1 MSKKIKGITIEIGG
15 DTTSLDK
22 ALKGVNKEIG
32 NTQSEL
38 KEVDKLLKLDPT
50 NTTLLQQKQTLL
62 AKSISNTSDK
72 LDTLKVAEK
81 QAQKQFESGKISQ
94 ENYRAL
100 QREIEATEQNL
111 KGLKEQAETTNKTI
125 SGLDKSGKVS
135 TATVAAGNLLSS
147 SLTKIYDSARA
158 AAEETREYR
167 REIGYLKTNAEQS
180 GESFEDLEKKLIE
193 VTSITDDNGAAIE
206 GFSNLL
212 QAGFS
217 KDKLDS
223 ITNNLVGATVKWK
236 DTLKFEGLADGL
248 QETLATGSAV
258 GQFGELLERMGM
270 NLDDFNARLAE
281 CSTEAERQD
290 LVLTTLSESGLAS
303 AKEEYEAQN
312 KTLIDNSKAQAELN
326 TQMAEAAE
334 KIEPLLTLTTQI
346 TTAVLSWV
354 NANPELTGAI
364 IAIVVVLV
372 SVFKAISSINSVM
385 TLANSTMLASPIT
398 WIILGIV
405 AAVAALIAVIVLC
418 VKHFDT
424 IREVATNVF
433 EKIAYAGKMA
443 WWGIQVATITVI
455 NLIIKYINFMVKNA
469 LAPINLLIKGL
480 NLIPGVSIKELEF
493 KIKEIKLPEMPKLA
507 LGGNV
512 MVGEAGPEILTH
524 FGNRVQVTPLTGQG
538 ASRALGGTLFDVVA
552 AINKIQKMLTRSQTV
567 NKFYIGGEEV
577 GETIQPT
584 VSRGLYKSSTGRKR
598 ATG

>member
-1 MSKKIKGITIEIGG
+1 MSKKIKGITVEIGG
-15 DTTSLDK
+15 DTTGLDK

-50 NTTLLQQKQTLL
+50 NTTLLQQKQILL
-62 AKSISNTSDK
+62 AKSISGTKDK
-72 LDTLKVAEK
+72 LDVLKTAEK
-81 QAQKQFESGKISQ
+81 QAQKQFEAGKVSA
-94 ENYRAL
+94 ESYRAL
-100 QREIEATEQNL
+100 QREVEATEQSLVGL
-111 KGLKEQAETTNKTI
+111 KGQAETTNKTL
-125 SGLDKSGKVS
+125 SGLDKSGKI
-135 TATVAAGNLLSS
+135 TTGTVAAGNIFSS
-147 SLTKIYDSARA
+147 ALTKMYDSAKA

-193 VTSITDDNGAAIE
+193 VTSITNDNGAAIE

-223 ITNNLVGATVKWK
+223 ITNNLIGATIKWK

-270 NLDDFNARLAE
+270 NLEEFNTRLAE

-312 KTLIDNSKAQAELN
+312 KTLIENSTAQAELN
-326 TQMAEAAE
+326 AQMADAAE
-334 KIEPLLTLTTQI
+334 KIEPLLTLVTQF

-354 NANPELTGAI
+354 NNNPELTAAI
-364 IAIVVVLV
+364 VAIVVVLT
-372 SVFKAISSINSVM
+372 SVFKAISAINSVM
-385 TLANSTMLASPIT
+385 TLANSTMLASPTT

-405 AAVAALIAVIVLC
+405 AAVTALIAIIVLC

-424 IREVATNVF
+424 IKAVALDVW
-433 EKIAYAGKMA
+433 EKIAYGAKKA
-443 WWGIQVATITVI
+443 WQGILSAITTVI
-455 NLIIKYINFMVKNA
+455 NAILEGINLMVEVA

-480 NLIPGVSIKELEF
+480 NLIPGVSIKELQF

-552 AINKIQKMLTRSQTV
+552 AINKINKMLTRAQRV
-567 NKFYIGGEEV
+567 NKFYIGGEKV
-577 GETIQPT
+577 GEAIQPT
-584 VSRGLYKSSTGRKR
+584 VSRGLYKSSLGRKR

>member
-15 DTTSLDK
+15 NTTGLDK

-50 NTTLLQQKQTLL
+50 NTILLQQKQTLL

-72 LDTLKVAEK
+72 LDTLKTAEK
-81 QAQKQFESGKISQ
+81 QAQKQFETGKISQ

-125 SGLDKSGKVS
+125 SGLDKAGKVS
-135 TATVAAGNLLSS
+135 TATVAAGNLLSD

-180 GESFEDLEKKLIE
+180 GESFGDLEKKLIE
-193 VTSITDDNGAAIE
+193 VTSITNDNGAAIE

-217 KDKLDS
+217 KSKLDA

-326 TQMAEAAE
+326 AEIANASE
-334 KIEPLLTLTTQI
+334 YIEPYLTKITEITVTILQWCTQNPALTKTIVAI
-346 TTAVLSWV
+346 TAALAGVAMAIGV
-354 NANPELTGAI
+354 INAAMS
-364 IAIVVVLV
+364 V
-372 SVFKAISSINSVM
+372 SPV
-385 TLANSTMLASPIT
+385 T
-398 WIILGIV
+398 WIILAVV
-405 AAVAALIAVIVLC
+405 AAIALVSAGIIALI
-418 VKHFDT
+418 KHFDT
-424 IREVATNVF
+424 LKSFVINVF
-433 EKIAYAGKMA
+433 EKIAYGVKMA
-443 WWGIQVATITVI
+443 WWGIQVAAVTVI
-455 NLIIKYINFMVKNA
+455 NLIIKYINLMVKNT

-552 AINKIQKMLTRSQTV
+552 AINKINKMLTRSQTV

-584 VSRGLYKSSTGRKR
+584 VSRGLYNSSIGRKR

>member
-1 MSKKIKGITIEIGG
+1 MSKKIKGIIVEIGG
-15 DTTSLDK
+15 DTTGLDK
-22 ALKGVNKEIG
+22 ALKDVDKELG
-32 NTQSEL
+32 KTQSEL

-62 AKSISNTSDK
+62 TKSISNTKDK
-72 LDTLKVAEK
+72 LDALKKAEK
-81 QAQKQFESGKISQ
+81 MAQEQFEAGKLSA
-94 ENYRAL
+94 ENYRVL
-100 QREIEATEQNL
+100 QREIAATEQSL
-111 KGLKEQAETTNKTI
+111 TGLESQAETTNKTL
-125 SGLDKSGKVS
+125 SGLDKSSKVS
-135 TATVAAGNLLSS
+135 ANTIAAGNMLSDG
-147 SLTKIYDSARA
+147 LTKIYDSAKA
-158 AAEETREYR
+158 AVEETREYR

-193 VTSITDDNGAAIE
+193 VTAITNDNGAAIE

-217 KDKLDS
+217 KEKLDT

-270 NLDDFNARLAE
+270 NLEDFNTRLAE
-281 CSTEAERQD
+281 CTTEAEKQD
-290 LVLTTLSESGLAS
+290 LVLNTLAESGLAS

-312 KTLIDNSKAQAELN
+312 KTLIDSSTAQAELN
-326 TQMAEAAE
+326 AKMAEAAE
-334 KIEPLLTLTTQI
+334 YIEPYLTKI
-346 TTAVLSWV
+346 TEITVAVLQWCTQ
-354 NANPELTGAI
+354 NPELTKTIVAI
-364 IAIVVVLV
+364 TAALAGVAVAIGVVNAVMAV
-372 SVFKAISSINSVM
+372 SPV
-385 TLANSTMLASPIT
+385 T
-398 WIILGIV
+398 WIVLGIV
-405 AAVAALIAVIVLC
+405 AVVAALIAVIVLC

-424 IREVATNVF
+424 IKAVALDVW
-433 EKIAYAGKMA
+433 EKICNAAKMA
-443 WWGIQVATITVI
+443 WWGIQVAVITVI

-469 LAPINLLIKGL
+469 LTPINLLIKGL

-493 KIKEIKLPEMPKLA
+493 KIKEIQLPEMPKLA
-507 LGGNV
+507 MGGNV

-552 AINKIQKMLTRSQTV
+552 AVNKINKMLTRSQKV
-567 NKFYIGGEEV
+567 NKFYIGGEKV

-584 VSRGLYKSSTGRKR
+584 VSRGLYKSSSGRKR

>member
-1 MSKKIKGITIEIGG
+1 MSKKIKGIIVEIGG
-15 DTTSLDK
+15 DVAGLNKALDK
-22 ALKGVNKEIG
+22 ANDGIRK
-32 NTQSEL
+32 TQTEL
-38 KEVDKLLKLDPT
+38 KDVDKLLKLDPT

-62 AKSISNTSDK
+62 AKSISDTKDK
-72 LDTLKVAEK
+72 LDALKKAEK
-81 QAQKQFESGKISQ
+81 KAQEQFEAGKISD
-94 ENYRAL
+94 ENYREL
-100 QREIEATEQNL
+100 QRAVQSTSQSLENL
-111 KGLKEQAETTNKTI
+111 QQQAETTNKTI
-125 SGLDKSGKVS
+125 SGLDKAGKVS
-135 TATVAAGNLLSS
+135 TATVAVGNILSS
-147 SLTKIYDSARA
+147 SLNKVYDSAKA

-193 VTSITDDNGAAIE
+193 VTSITNDNGAAIE

-217 KDKLDS
+217 KDKLDA

-270 NLDDFNARLAE
+270 NLDDFNTRLAE

-290 LVLTTLSESGLAS
+290 LVLSTLSESGLAS

-326 TQMAEAAE
+326 AEMANAAE
-334 KIEPLLTLTTQI
+334 YIEPYLTKITEITVTILQWCTQ
-346 TTAVLSWV
+346 
-354 NANPELTGAI
+354 NPELTKTIVAI
-364 IAIVVVLV
+364 TAALAGVAVAIGVINAVMSV
-372 SVFKAISSINSVM
+372 SPV
-385 TLANSTMLASPIT
+385 T
-398 WIILGIV
+398 WIILEVV
-405 AAVAALIAVIVLC
+405 AAIALLSAGIIALI
-418 VKHFDT
+418 KHFDT
-424 IREVATNVF
+424 LKSFVINVF
-433 EKIAYAGKMA
+433 EKIAYAVKMA

-455 NLIIKYINFMVKNA
+455 NLIIKYINFMVKNT

-493 KIKEIKLPEMPKLA
+493 KINEIKLPEMPKLA
-507 LGGNV
+507 MGGNV

-552 AINKIQKMLTRSQTV
+552 AINKINKMLTRSQTV

-584 VSRGLYKSSTGRKR
+584 VSRGLYKSSAGRKR

>member
-1 MSKKIKGITIEIGG
+1 MSKKIKGITVEIGG
-15 DTTSLDK
+15 DTTGLGK
-22 ALKGVNKEIG
+22 ALSGVDKDIKK
-32 NTQSEL
+32 TQYEL

-72 LDTLKVAEK
+72 LDTLKTAEK

-111 KGLKEQAETTNKTI
+111 RGLKEQAETTNKTI
-125 SGLDKSGKVS
+125 SGLDKAGKVS
-135 TATVAAGNLLSS
+135 TATVAAGNLLSG
-147 SLTKIYDSARA
+147 SLTKIYDSARS

-193 VTSITDDNGAAIE
+193 VTSITNDNGAAIE

-217 KDKLDS
+217 KSKLDT

-281 CSTEAERQD
+281 CSTEAERQN
-290 LVLTTLSESGLAS
+290 LVLSTLSESGLAS

-326 TQMAEAAE
+326 AEVANAAE
-334 KIEPLLTLTTQI
+334 YIEPYLTKITEITVTILQWCTQNPALTKTIVAI
-346 TTAVLSWV
+346 TAALAGVAMAIGV
-354 NANPELTGAI
+354 INAAM
-364 IAIVVVLV
+364 
-372 SVFKAISSINSVM
+372 SV
-385 TLANSTMLASPIT
+385 SPIT
-398 WIILGIV
+398 WTILAVVAVIALLSAGII
-405 AAVAALIAVIVLC
+405 ALI
-418 VKHFDT
+418 KHFDT
-424 IREVATNVF
+424 LKSFVINTF
-433 EKIAYAGKMA
+433 EKIAYAVKMA
-443 WWGIQVATITVI
+443 WWGIQVAAVTVI
-455 NLIIKYINFMVKNA
+455 NLIIKYINLMVKNT

-524 FGNRVQVTPLTGQG
+524 FGNRVQVTPLTGPG

-552 AINKIQKMLTRSQTV
+552 AINKINKMLTRSQTI

-584 VSRGLYKSSTGRKR
+584 VSRGLYNSSIGRKR